1 MINTI
6 IFDFGNVFINLN
18 EAYTL
23 DYIKHFE
30 SSKHYTDIIET
41 NIQFEKG
48 EISKDSFLSK
58 YQSYFPILSKEEI
71 ISKWNSILDEFPKY
85 RLDFLKD
92 LKKNSNYKLI
102 LLSNTNELHISWIK
116 DNIPFYEDFK
126 SCFDEFYLSHKI
138 QLRKPDKDIFNF
150 ILNKNNLKAETCL
163 FIDDNKDNI
172 LTADDLNLN
181 TWHLNPKKEDIVDL
195 FKIKSALF

>member
-6 IFDFGNVFINLN
+6 IFDFGNIFINLN
-18 EAYTL
+18 DTYTL

-30 SSKHYTDIIET
+30 SSEHYKSIIKT

-48 EISKDSFLSK
+48 EISIDSFLKS
-58 YQSYFPILSKEEI
+58 YQSYFPDLSKEEI
-71 ISKWNSILDEFPKY
+71 KSKWNSILGEFPKY

-92 LKKNSNYKLI
+92 LKENSNYKLI

-116 DNIPFYEDFK
+116 DNIAFYKDFK
-126 SCFDEFYLSHKI
+126 SCFNEFYLSHEIK
-138 QLRKPDKDIFNF
+138 LRKPDVDVFNF
-150 ILNKNNLKAETCL
+150 VLNKNNLTAEACL

-172 LTADDLNLN
+172 ISADYLNIN
-181 TWHLNPKKEDIVDL
+181 TWHLNPKTDDVIDL
-195 FKIKSALF
+195 FKN